1 MPHKKNP
8 IACERLSGMA
18 RIIRGNTLAA
28 FENIALW
35 HERDISHSSVERVI
49 LPDSTVLVDYAL
61 NQFTNI
67 VKNIVVNKDNIKRN
81 LELTTGLVFSQT
93 LLLKLIDKKMRR
105 EDAYK
110 IVQNVAMKSWKN
122 RENFRDLVSN
132 DKEVSK
138 YLTAKEL
145 ESVFDYTKS
154 SKNVDYIFK
163 RVGI

>member
-8 IACERLSGMA
+8 ITCERLSGIA

-49 LPDSTVLVDYAL
+49 LPDSTTLVDYAL
-61 NQFTNI
+61 VQFTNI
-67 VKNIVVNKDNIKRN
+67 VKNIVVNRDNIKRN

-105 EDAYK
+105 EDAYR
-110 IVQNVAMKSWKN
+110 IVQNVAMKSWAN
-122 RENFRDLVSN
+122 RENFRDLVSK
-132 DKEVSK
+132 DQEVMK
-138 YLTAKEL
+138 YITAKEL
-145 ESVFDYTKS
+145 ESVFDYNKS
-154 SKNVDYIFK
+154 AKNVDFIFK